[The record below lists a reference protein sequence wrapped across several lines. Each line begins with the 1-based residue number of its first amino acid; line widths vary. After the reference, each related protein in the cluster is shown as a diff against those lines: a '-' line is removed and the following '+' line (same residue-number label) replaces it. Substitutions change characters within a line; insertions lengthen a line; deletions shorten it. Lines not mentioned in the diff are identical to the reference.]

1 MSAVNLKIDQLL
13 LDSVNPRI
21 GSASNQRDALQK
33 IIDDQGSKLA
43 ELAEDIATEGM
54 SPIERLLVLREKKHG
69 GRFVAVEGNR
79 RVAALKILS
88 NPAVLVSLSLGGAI
102 QKRFERL
109 AKNFSRTSIEPIAC
123 FEVATRDEAKKWI
136 YLRHTG
142 ENDGRGVVGWSG
154 LASARFRGTDPALQ
168 ALEFVRAHGNL
179 DEQHR
184 RLLDTGF
191 PITTLDRLLSTREV
205 RDLIGVDVKE
215 GKLRSGLPG
224 DEIIKPLR
232 RMVLDLAEK
241 KINVSNL
248 KNRAAQVE
256 YVKSLE
262 NDDKPNLAK
271 KGAVREV
278 RDFKV
283 GEFKVKAAPAAA
295 AKRRGYDPSER
306 KTLIPRTLK
315 LNISVAKIAEIY
327 KELRSLKMD
336 DNPHSCA
343 VLLRVFLE
351 LSVDF
356 YMDANKL
363 ETRFKANG
371 GKMMDKSLKKKVTEV
386 VDDLVKVKGFR
397 RNDFSGVGRSV
408 GDSSSPLHIDL
419 LHAYVHSQFQK
430 PKTRDLRSAWDEAE
444 PFFARIWA

>member
-13 LDSVNPRI
+13 MDSANPRI
-21 GSASNQRDALQK
+21 GSTLNQRDALQK
-33 IIDDQGSKLA
+33 ILDDQGSKLA
-43 ELAEDIATEGM
+43 ELAEDIANEGM

-69 GRFVAVEGNR
+69 GQFIAVEGNR

-88 NPAVLVSLSLGGAI
+88 NPSVLVSLSLGGAL

-109 AKNFSRTSIEPIAC
+109 SKNFSRTSIEPIAC
-123 FEVATRDEAKKWI
+123 YEVVNRDEAKKWI

-154 LASARFRGTDPALQ
+154 LAAARFRGTDPALQ
-168 ALEFVRAHGNL
+168 ALEFVRVHGNL
-179 DEQHR
+179 HEHHR
-184 RLLDTGF
+184 RVLDTAF

-205 RDLIGVDVKE
+205 RDLIGIEVKD

-224 DEIIKPLR
+224 EELIKPLR
-232 RMVLDLAEK
+232 RIVLDLAEK
-241 KINVSNL
+241 KVNVSNL

-262 NDDKPNLAK
+262 KDDKPNLSNA
-271 KGAVREV
+271 GSVRAV

-283 GEFKVKAAPAAA
+283 GDFEVKAAPASSL
-295 AKRRGYDPSER
+295 KKRGYDPSER
-306 KTLIPRTLK
+306 KTLIPRALK
-315 LNISVAKIAEIY
+315 LNISVSKIAEIY
-327 KELRSLKMD
+327 KELRTLKMD
-336 DNPHSCA
+336 DYPHSCA

-356 YMDANKL
+356 YMDANKID
-363 ETRFKANG
+363 TQFTANG
-371 GKMMDKSLKKKVTEV
+371 GKVMEKPLKNKVAEV
-386 VDDLVKVKGFR
+386 IDNFVKVKGFR
-397 RNDFSGVGRSV
+397 RNDFSGVARSV
-408 GDSSSPLHIDL
+408 GDSSSPLHINL
-419 LHAYVHSQFQK
+419 LHAYVHSRFQK

-444 PFFARIWA
+444 PFFTRIWA